1 MLKDVAYQMRTPD
14 FWNSMDMIGG
24 KKSYQL
30 GGAVQRWKGAAE
42 SVECGEPRLRAVPI
56 SEHQCDQHREEGMGP
71 RSLFDP
77 PGVLSKDDAQAL
89 TKRVLAMSKAE
100 QARVS
105 IVGGARGNTRYA
117 VNQVSSGGDNTNV
130 TVTIR
135 STFGTRS
142 ASTTTNKLDDAS
154 LQSAVDLSE
163 KLARLAPG
171 IPSRCRSSARR
182 ATTNRQGGA
191 RSPPRSIPAGRAA
204 AVRAVTEPS
213 RAAKLAAT
221 GYIESDAQAFA
232 IATNKGLFAYGRQ
245 TGAAMTTTVR
255 APDGSSSGWAGA
267 SHTDWSHIDPEALGA
282 RAIEKARASMNPV
295 AIEPGRY
302 TVVLEPTAVGNL
314 IQLLAFALNARN
326 ADEGRSFFTK
336 QGGGNKIGLKVV
348 DERVTLV
355 SDPLDPDA
363 AALPFTPEGMPA
375 RKTTWIENGV
385 VRNLAYDR
393 YWAQKQGKTPTPLIG
408 SLRLIGGTSSMEEM
422 VASTQR
428 GILVTRFWYIRP
440 VDPRTV
446 LYTGL
451 TRDRTFL
458 IEDGKIT
465 KAVKN
470 LRYNESPVFM
480 LNNLDAMGP
489 SVRVSASE
497 DGSPGF
503 AIVVPP
509 IKAHDFNFTSL
520 SDAV

>member
-1 MLKDVAYQMRTPD
+1 M
-14 FWNSMDMIGG
+14 S
-24 KKSYQL
+24 
-30 GGAVQRWKGAAE
+30 
-42 SVECGEPRLRAVPI
+42 
-56 SEHQCDQHREEGMGP
+56 P

-77 PGVLSKDDAQAL
+77 TGFLSQQDAEAL
-89 TKRVLAMSKAE
+89 TKRVLGMAKAE
-100 QARVS
+100 QTRVTVIGS
-105 IVGGARGNTRYA
+105 MRGNTRYA
-117 VNQVSSGGDNTNV
+117 VNQISSGGDNANV
-130 TVTIR
+130 MVSIR

-142 ASTTTNKLDDAS
+142 ASTTTNKLDDTSLKAAVDMSERLAKLAPEDPEFMPELEPQTYDSSPGWSAVTAS
-154 LQSAVDLSE
+154 LD
-163 KLARLAPG
+163 
-171 IPSRCRSSARR
+171 
-182 ATTNRQGGA
+182 
-191 RSPPRSIPAGRAA
+191 PAGRAA

-213 RAAKLAAT
+213 RAAKFAAT
-221 GYIESDAQAFA
+221 GYIESDAQANA
-232 IATNKGLFAYGRQ
+232 IANNKGLFVYGRF
-245 TGAAMTTTVR
+245 TGASMTTTVR

-267 SHTDWSHIDPEALGA
+267 SHTDWSRIDPEALGA

-314 IQLLAFALNARN
+314 VQLLGFALNARA

-348 DERVTLV
+348 DERVTLT
-355 SDPLDPDA
+355 SDPLDPEA
-363 AALPFTPEGMPA
+363 AALPFTPEGVPTK
-375 RKTTWIENGV
+375 KTTWIENGV

-393 YWAQKQGKTPTPLIG
+393 YWAQKQGKSATPLIG
-408 SLRLIGGTSSMEEM
+408 SLKMSGGTTSMEELI
-422 VASTQR
+422 ASTAR

-451 TRDRTFL
+451 TRDGTFL

>member
-1 MLKDVAYQMRTPD
+1 M
-14 FWNSMDMIGG
+14 S
-24 KKSYQL
+24 
-30 GGAVQRWKGAAE
+30 
-42 SVECGEPRLRAVPI
+42 
-56 SEHQCDQHREEGMGP
+56 P

-77 PGVLSKDDAQAL
+77 AGFLTKEDAQAL
-89 TKRVLAMSKAE
+89 TKRVLALAKSE
-100 QARVS
+100 QTRVS
-105 IVGGARGNTRYA
+105 IIGSARGNTRYA
-117 VNQVSSGGDNTNV
+117 VNQISSGGDNANV
-130 TVTIR
+130 TVSIR
-135 STFGTRS
+135 STFGTKS
-142 ASTTTNKLDDAS
+142 ASTTTNKLDDAA
-154 LQSAVDLSE
+154 LQAAVDLSE
-163 KLARLAPG
+163 RLAKLAPDDPEAMPELEAQTYDESPG
-171 IPSRCRSSARR
+171 WSAIT
-182 ATTNRQGGA
+182 A
-191 RSPPRSIPAGRAA
+191 SLDPAGRAA

-221 GYIESDAQAFA
+221 GYIESDAQAHA
-232 IATNKGLFAYGRQ
+232 IATNKGLFAYGRF

-255 APDGSSSGWAGA
+255 STDGSSSGWAGA
-267 SHTDWSHIDPEALGA
+267 SHTDWSRIDPEALGA

-314 IQLLAFALNARN
+314 VQLLGFALNARN

-355 SDPLDPDA
+355 SDPFDPDA
-363 AALPFTPEGMPA
+363 AALPFTPEGVPA
-375 RKTTWIENGV
+375 KKTTWIENGI

-393 YWAQKQGKTPTPLIG
+393 YWAQKQGKPATPLIG
-408 SLRLIGGTSSMEEM
+408 SMKMSGGTSSMEELI
-422 VASTQR
+422 ASTQR

-440 VDPRTV
+440 VDPRTI
-446 LYTGL
+446 LFTGL
-451 TRDRTFL
+451 TRDGTFL

>member
-1 MLKDVAYQMRTPD
+1 M
-14 FWNSMDMIGG
+14 S
-24 KKSYQL
+24 
-30 GGAVQRWKGAAE
+30 
-42 SVECGEPRLRAVPI
+42 
-56 SEHQCDQHREEGMGP
+56 P

-77 PGVLSKDDAQAL
+77 AGFLTKEDAQAL
-89 TKRVLAMSKAE
+89 TKRVLALAKAE
-100 QARVS
+100 QTRVTILGS
-105 IVGGARGNTRYA
+105 ARGNTRYA
-117 VNQVSSGGDNTNV
+117 VNQISSGGDNTNV
-130 TVTIR
+130 TVSIR
-135 STFGTRS
+135 STFGTKS
-142 ASTTTNKLDDAS
+142 ASTTTNKLDDVS
-154 LQSAVDLSE
+154 LQAAVDLSE
-163 KLARLAPG
+163 RLAKLAPDDPEAMPELEPQTYDESPG
-171 IPSRCRSSARR
+171 WSAIT
-182 ATTNRQGGA
+182 A
-191 RSPPRSIPAGRAA
+191 SLDPAGRAA

-221 GYIESDAQAFA
+221 GYIESDAQAHA
-232 IATNKGLFAYGRQ
+232 IANNKGLFAYGRQ

-267 SHTDWSHIDPEALGA
+267 SHTDWSRIDPEALGA
-282 RAIEKARASMNPV
+282 RAIDKARASMNPV

-314 IQLLAFALNARN
+314 VQLLAFALNARN

-363 AALPFTPEGMPA
+363 AALPFTPEGAPA
-375 RKTTWIENGV
+375 KKTTWIENGV

-393 YWAQKQGKTPTPLIG
+393 YWAQKQGKSAAPLIG
-408 SLRLIGGTSSMEEM
+408 SLKMSGGTSSMEELI
-422 VASTQR
+422 ASTQR

-440 VDPRTV
+440 VDPRTI

-451 TRDRTFL
+451 TRDGTFL

-470 LRYNESPVFM
+470 LRYNESPIFM